1 MDRRIGIMALVIG
14 ITFIM
19 ASINLSYSESFENS
33 NKVVIFAPHPDDETI
48 GVGGFIQRLKNQGKD
63 VHVVLVT
70 SGNFVSDKVPL
81 CNNYYGLNIPAN
93 VSPEERKKIIR
104 EDSFKRVM
112 NIYGVS
118 YEMIGQDDE
127 KTTDQSVF
135 DVMDRMRREGYT
147 EFYTTTEENNSDHLH
162 SANAMKLM
170 MEKYP
175 QLKYRQFPIYWHAT
189 NNGPDRYKPKPIVN
203 NYIDYRAENFA
214 GKLEAMQ
221 VYNNIQIFPLFKYN
235 ADVERIYYLN

>member
-1 MDRRIGIMALVIG
+1 MDRRMGIIAVMIG

-19 ASINLSYSESFENS
+19 ATINLSYSVSESDS
-33 NKVVIFAPHPDDETI
+33 NKVVIIAPHPDDETI

-70 SGNFVSDKVPL
+70 SGNLISDKVPL
-81 CNNYYGLNIPAN
+81 CNNYYGLNIPVHA
-93 VSPEERKKIIR
+93 SPQERKKIIR

-118 YEMIGQDDE
+118 YEMIGQDDG

-162 SANAMKLM
+162 CANALKLM
-170 MEKYP
+170 MERYP
-175 QLKYRQFPIYWHAT
+175 QLKYRQYPIYWHAT
-189 NNGPDRYKPKPIVN
+189 KNGAERYKPQPIVN
-203 NYIDYRAENFA
+203 SYIDYRAENLF
-214 GKLEAMQ
+214 GKMEAIQ
-221 VYNNIQIFPLFKYN
+221 VYNNIQIFPVFKYN
-235 ADVERIYYLN
+235 VDVERIYYLN